1 MRRRDFLAS
10 LGLGSLM
17 PFQALDADHH
27 VVSADPYEVEVDL
40 CSAYGRYTPVE
51 DFYIR
56 NHHPAPQSGAP
67 ALEISGEVERLQTLT
82 PNALAQLPRVELG
95 AVLECAGNPVSTKS
109 LAGNGLWSGWRL
121 ADVLALAHPSPAG
134 AFLHLTGR
142 DGYTR
147 GVALQRASSDALLA
161 THLNGKAI
169 ERNHGFP
176 WRILFPGWY
185 GMDSVKW
192 VERIVVSRTALPAT
206 GQSYLQVIR
215 EPTGF
220 RSESLPQIQ
229 VKSVIASPCSGSVV
243 KPGRLEVRGMAWS
256 GQGKI
261 TQVEVSSDG
270 GSQWEKAAFQASPQ
284 YEWVLWESPL
294 ELSRRGAVELVARAS
309 DEHSHQQPEVRDAH
323 RVDRYAQNWLHRVRL
338 LVV

>member
-1 MRRRDFLAS
+1 MRRRDFVAS
-10 LGLGSLM
+10 LGMGSLM
-17 PFQALDADHH
+17 PFQALEADHH

-56 NHHPAPQSGAP
+56 NHYSAPPSWTP
-67 ALEISGEVERLQTLT
+67 ALEISGEVEALRPLT

-95 AVLECAGNPVSTKS
+95 AVLECAGNPVSTNS
-109 LAGNGLWSGWRL
+109 LVGNGLWSGWRL

-134 AFLHLTGR
+134 AFLHLIGR

-147 GVALQRASSDALLA
+147 CVPLERASTDALLVM
-161 THLNGKAI
+161 HLNGKAI
-169 ERNHGFP
+169 ARNHGSP

-192 VERIVVSRTALPAT
+192 IEKIVVSRTALPVT
-206 GQSYLQVIR
+206 GKSYVQVIR
-215 EPTGF
+215 EPTGLH
-220 RSESLPQIQ
+220 SESLPQIE
-229 VKSVIASPCSGSVV
+229 VKSVIAYPCSGSVV
-243 KPGRLEVRGMAWS
+243 PPGHLEVKGMAWS

-261 TQVEVSSDG
+261 TGVEVSADE

-284 YEWVLWESPL
+284 YEWVLWESRL
-294 ELSRRGAVELVARAS
+294 ELNQRGAVELVARAW
-309 DEHSHQQPEVRDAH
+309 DEHSHQQPEVRDSH
-323 RVDRYAQNWLHRVRL
+323 RLDRYAQNWLHRVRL